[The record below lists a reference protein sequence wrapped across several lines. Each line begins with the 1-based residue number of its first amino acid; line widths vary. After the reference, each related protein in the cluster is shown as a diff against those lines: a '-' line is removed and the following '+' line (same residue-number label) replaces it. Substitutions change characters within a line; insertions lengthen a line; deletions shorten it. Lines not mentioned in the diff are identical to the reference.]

1 MRERVSYVVAAKRSA
16 IGQFLGSLSKLP
28 ATAIA
33 AQVARALLEEARL
46 APAAV
51 DEVIIGQVLQ
61 AGAGQAPARQ
71 VALGAGLPDT
81 ISAVTVNKVCG
92 SGLQAAMIADT
103 MIRAG
108 DVDIVLTGGMESM
121 SQAPYYST
129 QMRMGNKFGSA
140 ELVDG
145 MLLDGLTNPFD
156 GDIMGAIAEET
167 ASRAGVT
174 REQQDE
180 FALRSHQR
188 AAQADRDGAFQAERV
203 PIAAPKSDKPCD
215 RDETIR
221 ADTSLE
227 KLAALRPAFRKDGT
241 ITPGNASA
249 ISDGAAIVLVA
260 NERGVAKCH
269 SQPLARIV
277 AHATSGGKP
286 RDLFFAPIDA
296 CKMVC
301 EKAGWDRRKV
311 DLWELNEAFAS
322 QMLACM
328 KGLELDPATVNV
340 DGGAIAL
347 GHPIGASGARL
358 LCHMAHALRQ
368 RKLARG
374 VVSLCLGG
382 GNAVAMAVEAV

>member
-28 ATAIA
+28 ATAFA
-33 AQVARALLEEARL
+33 AQVARAVLDEARL

-61 AGAGQAPARQ
+61 AGVGQAPARQ

-103 MIRAG
+103 TIRAG
-108 DVDIVLTGGMESM
+108 DVDVVLTGGMESM
-121 SQAPYYST
+121 SRAPYYSA
-129 QMRMGNKFGSA
+129 QMRAGSKFGSV
-140 ELVDG
+140 ELLDG

-156 GDIMGAIAEET
+156 GELMGVIAEET
-167 ASRAGVT
+167 ATRAGVT

-188 AAQADRDGAFQAERV
+188 AAQADRDGHFQAERV
-203 PIAAPKSDKPCD
+203 AISVPKAHQLFDH
-215 RDETIR
+215 DETIR

-227 KLAALRPAFRKDGT
+227 KLAALRPAFRTDGT

-249 ISDGAAIVLVA
+249 ISDGAGMVLIA
-260 NERGVAKCH
+260 SERGVAKCH
-269 SQPLARIV
+269 GQPLARIV

-301 EKAGWDRRKV
+301 DKAGWDRRKV

-340 DGGAIAL
+340 DG
-347 GHPIGASGARL
+347 
-358 LCHMAHALRQ
+358 
-368 RKLARG
+368 RKKKKKKEKKRK
-374 VVSLCLGG
+374 
-382 GNAVAMAVEAV
+382 